1 MPDPIVNI
9 IRGSRKRN
17 LDPAAVLAVADQE
30 GLSGRIGDNGHAYGP
45 FQLNN
50 AGGVITGT
58 RPGVNSQAIQ
68 TWAQSPAGI
77 GFALDRIARVAA
89 GKRGRDAVA
98 AIVSQFERPADIPG
112 EIARAQAGL
121 SKFGAISPV
130 KVGGAPA
137 SSSLAA
143 PPQPSPDVLQLLA
156 AGASM
161 FGLDPLPLQTIAE
174 QPAAQPARTLPAAKT
189 PKAAK
194 TGSTIRFLEHVADP
208 FGLAVT
214 ATTGGKHV
222 KGSYHYR
229 GRAIDVA
236 GDPAKMAALAAQAL
250 THPGDFAE
258 MFYTG
263 PGNPGF
269 FIKNGRVFPIGQL
282 DKSVAAGHK
291 NHVHLAA

>member
-1 MPDPIVNI
+1 M
-9 IRGSRKRN
+9 
-17 LDPAAVLAVADQE
+17 LAVANQE
-30 GLSGRIGDNGHAYGP
+30 GLSGGIGDNGHAYGP

-50 AGGVITGT
+50 AGGVITNT
-58 RPGVNSQAIQ
+58 HPGVNSAAIQ
-68 TWAQSPAGI
+68 AWAQSPAGI
-77 GFALDRIARVAA
+77 SFALDRIAHVAA
-89 GKRGRDAVA
+89 GKKGSDAVA

-112 EIARAQAGL
+112 ETARAQAGL
-121 SKFGAISPV
+121 SKFGAIGPV
-130 KVGGAPA
+130 RVGGAPA

-161 FGLDPLPLQTIAE
+161 FGFDPLPLQTIAQQPAP
-174 QPAAQPARTLPAAKT
+174 QPAAQTRTLTAAK
-189 PKAAK
+189 PKKPAK

-208 FGLAVT
+208 FGLTVT
-214 ATTGGKHV
+214 ATTNGKHV

-229 GRAIDVA
+229 GRAVDLA
-236 GDPAKMAALAAQAL
+236 GNPAGMAALAQQAL
-250 THPGDFAE
+250 THPADFAE

-282 DKSVAAGHK
+282 DKSVAAEHK